1 MSNRTTHAA
10 QPVELPLNLAGDPPP
25 AEGCDVCQALG
36 EERREARAE
45 RDMSKV
51 SDTNVEIRRHPHT
64 KRRRN
69 A

>member
-1 MSNRTTHAA
+1 MSNRTTHPSPPA
-10 QPVELPLNLAGDPPP
+10 ELPFSLADDPSP

-51 SDTNVEIRRHPHT
+51 SDANVEIRRHPHA